1 MNEVSLVG
9 KVSRVGQL
17 KYSPTGVASVEFTL
31 AVPQKVLEVE
41 SVGYFE
47 VVLFGPPAEDSAGT
61 IRIGKKL
68 SVRGHL
74 WGRSYRNRQGGK
86 VVETKVICA
95 GFVLAGTNA

>member
-1 MNEVSLVG
+1 MNDVSLVG
-9 KVSRVGQL
+9 KVSRVGRLQ
-17 KYSPTGVASVEFTL
+17 YSPTGVPSVEFTL
-31 AVPQKVLEVE
+31 AVPQKVLEVD

-47 VVLFGPPAEDSAGT
+47 VVLFGPVAEDSAQT

-68 SVRGHL
+68 SVRGQL

-95 GFVLAGTNA
+95 GLEPANA